1 LKSVKLR
8 KFLKNNKGF
17 TLVELAVV
25 VVIIGILA
33 AIAIPVYNNVTNKAK
48 EAAAEANARSL
59 NAAVTMWVTADPESN
74 DPTTKNDSEIKSA
87 LVGGGYIKAD
97 DYENALNSGVEWV
110 QTEGRFKSK
119 LASSPT
125 PSNP

>member
-33 AIAIPVYNNVTNKAK
+33 AIAIPVYNNVTENARK
-48 EAAAEANARSL
+48 AAAEANARSL
-59 NAAVTMWVTADPESN
+59 NSAVTMWVAANPEEN
-74 DPTTKNDSEIKSA
+74 DPTTKNDTEIKSA
-87 LVGGGYIKAD
+87 LVGGGYIIAE
-97 DYENALNSGVEWV
+97 DYDNAIKSGVEWV
-110 QTEGRFKSK
+110 QTDGRFKSK